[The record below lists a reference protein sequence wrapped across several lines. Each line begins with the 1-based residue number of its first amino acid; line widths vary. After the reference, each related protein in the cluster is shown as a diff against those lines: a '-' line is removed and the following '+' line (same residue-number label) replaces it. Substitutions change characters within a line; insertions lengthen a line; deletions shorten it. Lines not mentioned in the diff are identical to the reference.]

1 MHAYAW
7 VLLPTYIRLRNGSN
21 IEIIWLNYKLGYKY
35 VPVYNSYK
43 SYNIANLA

>member
-7 VLLPTYIRLRNGSN
+7 ILLPTYIRLRNGSN
-21 IEIIWLNYKLGYKY
+21 IEIIWLNYELGYKY
-35 VPVYNSYK
+35 VPSYK